1 MIENW
6 ELSETADERTTQ
18 RRVRVMSELT
28 GGVGAFE
35 GVPVGARVGIFVGD
49 CIMMNEECEAE

>member
-1 MIENW
+1 M
-6 ELSETADERTTQ
+6 SETADERTTIK

-35 GVPVGARVGIFVGD
+35 GVPVGAKVGFFVGD
-49 CIMMNEECEAE
+49 CIRMKEECEAE